1 MSSTPRPS
9 LKLKFGKKPSATEE
23 SPQNPPPAPTPSSD
37 TPQRKLTLKIP
48 SKPQETPTEKKP
60 KKKDLS
66 KLTKK
71 RPADGPALNEP
82 PTETASSQK
91 AGPKRLKLNPSKRP
105 GVQSIRIKNKGLVP
119 TRPTGVGYDSEAS
132 DTEVD
137 PAVEEQFILRM
148 VPGEDCE
155 YLRQAINERRF
166 DKGEFAFKPL
176 TREGRRAI
184 LKIRDKQY
192 VAALVDLPCI
202 IEGMKSWDK
211 RGWYKSAD
219 ICQMLLVLGQVT
231 NDKEAMEYPLPP
243 EIQFPDDK
251 TLQYPHGLTPPLRW
265 VRKRRFRERVSTR
278 TIEQVENAVEELINQ
293 DEMSMD
299 GPQYELLDS
308 AALSRAEVL
317 VQDGEYEDEDYYDD
331 EQDAEGDADEGLFD
345 AGFDG
350 EDDLAAEMEAA
361 LAAGA
366 EDMPVQAA
374 GAGPADI
381 PQTSTPTAK
390 QSSPGPSSEDESD
403 GSGDEGDEVPE
414 DELDDEQLE
423 QQRQLQQQ
431 REEIAEL
438 ETLIRTETAKWE
450 VHTNPILKNKIAK
463 RIQDLK
469 QAVSLKKVSIGEGED
484 AAT

>member
-1 MSSTPRPS
+1 MSSGHRPS
-9 LKLKFGKKPSATEE
+9 LKLTFGKKQTEE
-23 SPQNPPPAPTPSSD
+23 PPQDPPPAPTPD
-37 TPQRKLTLKIP
+37 APQRKLTLKIP
-48 SKPQETPTEKKP
+48 SKPQEPQTEKKP

-71 RPADGPALNEP
+71 RPADEPALNEL
-82 PTETASSQK
+82 PTEPPSSQK

-202 IEGMKSWDK
+202 IEGMKSWDR

-219 ICQMLLVLGQVT
+219 ICQMLLVLGLVS
-231 NDKEAMEYPLPP
+231 NDKEAMEYPLPS
-243 EIQFPDDK
+243 EIQFPDEK

-278 TIEQVENAVEELINQ
+278 TIEQVENAVEDLINQ
-293 DEMSMD
+293 DELSVEA
-299 GPQYELLDS
+299 PQYELLDS

-317 VQDGEYEDEDYYDD
+317 AQDGEYEEDEYYDD

-345 AGFDG
+345 AGVDA

-366 EDMPVQAA
+366 EDVPIQAA
-374 GAGPADI
+374 GAGPAEM
-381 PQTSTPTAK
+381 PQTGTPTAK
-390 QSSPGPSSEDESD
+390 QSSPGATSEDESD
-403 GSGDEGDEVPE
+403 VSEGDGDEVPGE
-414 DELDDEQLE
+414 ELDDEQLE
-423 QQRQLQQQ
+423 QQRQVQQN
-431 REEIAEL
+431 REEIVEL
-438 ETLIRTETAKWE
+438 EALIKAETVKWQMQ
-450 VHTNPILKNKIAK
+450 TNPILKNKMAK

-469 QAVSLKKVSIGEGED
+469 QAVSLKKVSIGEGDD